1 MYLVLRVKHEASLE
15 GKEKQMKTL
24 IAEDDFTSRTIL
36 QKYLKDY
43 GTLHVAANGT
53 EAVEA
58 VRLALDD
65 EKPYDLVCLDI
76 MMPEMDGHTALKEI
90 RSMEKAKGII
100 SSKGAKIVMTTALD
114 DLKNVTAAYDKLC
127 DVYLTKP
134 IKKATLL
141 QELQKLE
148 LIT

>member
-1 MYLVLRVKHEASLE
+1 
-15 GKEKQMKTL
+15 MKTL

-43 GTLHVAANGT
+43 GTLHVAANGK

-65 EKPYDLVCLDI
+65 EKPYNLVCLDI

-114 DLKNVTAAYDKLC
+114 DLKNVTAAYDELC

-134 IKKATLL
+134 IKKAKLL